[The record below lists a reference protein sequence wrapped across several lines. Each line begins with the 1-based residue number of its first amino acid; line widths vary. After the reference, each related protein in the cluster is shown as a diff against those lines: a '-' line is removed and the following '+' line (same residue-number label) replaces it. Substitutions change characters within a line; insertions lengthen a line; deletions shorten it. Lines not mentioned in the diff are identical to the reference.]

1 MTPLRSIRHL
11 RTGRDKI
18 RGGERHYSDYSENYQ
33 YLCLSSVLSL
43 RVGWRERGRER
54 EMSYTTLSLNQIV
67 QHLLHP

>member
-18 RGGERHYSDYSENYQ
+18 QGGKGHYSDYSENYQ

-43 RVGWRERGRER
+43 RVGWREREKERERER
-54 EMSYTTLSLNQIV
+54 EMTTPLNQI
-67 QHLLHP
+67 L